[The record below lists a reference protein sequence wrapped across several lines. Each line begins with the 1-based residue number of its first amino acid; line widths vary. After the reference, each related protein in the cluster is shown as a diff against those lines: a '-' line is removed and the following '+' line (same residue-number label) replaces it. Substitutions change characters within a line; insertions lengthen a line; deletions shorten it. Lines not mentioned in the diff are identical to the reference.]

1 MKHLKEIQ
9 FFMECHEENPFKIR
23 AFRGARE
30 ALKAFSD
37 DELEEKIKSKE
48 LMKIRGIGKGVFA
61 VAEQFLN
68 TQTSEEWN
76 SAKNEL
82 PSSILELAPLKGLGP
97 KKIYKLNQELGIQSL
112 SELEY
117 ACNENRLIS
126 LEGFGPKTQEK
137 VLQEIETLK
146 SHQGKLLL
154 PDALAKAEQL
164 EKKFEK
170 NSLFRR
176 VGDLGR
182 ASQIL
187 SQLDYLFIENKKSA
201 KPKWIQNLSK
211 NAQNETQKENRIEFK
226 TADGFSLHFRFC
238 KESEFFAKSV
248 QLTSSEEHWKFLEK
262 CSAKKNKK
270 NLLEQSFKS
279 EAEVY
284 ESLGLV
290 FCPPEAREFPPPSKK
305 SWVWISAQ
313 EIKGVFHAHTTY
325 SDGKNE
331 LSEMLKAC
339 EARGWQYFGISEHSQ
354 TAFYA
359 QGLKE
364 DRLLAQWKEIDQLN
378 SQSNCRILKGIESD
392 ILKDGSLDYPK
403 KTLQQFDF
411 VIASI
416 HQRYGM
422 KEMTDRLLTTIKNP
436 YTTMIGHLSGRLLL
450 GRDPYAYDLE
460 KIIREAIAQNVVIEF
475 NCNPHRMDMDWREL
489 KKATEAGLLTSIN
502 PDAHSVE
509 GLDDLQY
516 GLSMARKAQISPE
529 QIINTWSLND
539 LQQWLENR
547 KKKAA

>member
-1 MKHLKEIQ
+1 
-9 FFMECHEENPFKIR
+9 MECHEENPFKIR

-30 ALKAFSD
+30 ALKALSD
-37 DELEEKIKSKE
+37 DELEKKIKSKE

-76 SAKNEL
+76 SAKAEL

-97 KKIYKLNQELGIQSL
+97 KKIYKLNQELGIENL

-146 SHQGKLLL
+146 SHQGKMLLS
-154 PDALAKAEQL
+154 DAQAKAEKL

-170 NSLFRR
+170 NSLFAR

-182 ASQIL
+182 ASQTI
-187 SQLDYLFIENKKSA
+187 SQLEYLFVESKKA
-201 KPKWIQNLSK
+201 VKPKWVQSLLKSS
-211 NAQNETQKENRIEFK
+211 QSETQKENQIEFK
-226 TADGFSLHFRFC
+226 TADGFSIKFQFC
-238 KESEFFAKSV
+238 KEAEFFAKSV

-262 CSAKKNKK
+262 NSEKKNKQ
-270 NLLEQSFKS
+270 NLSEQSFKS

-290 FCPPEAREFPPPSKK
+290 FCPPEARELPPPSKQN
-305 SWVWISAQ
+305 WLWISPQ
-313 EIKGVFHAHTTY
+313 DIKGVFHAHTTY

-339 EARGWQYFGISEHSQ
+339 EERGWQYFGISEHSQ

-364 DRLLAQWKEIDQLN
+364 ERLLQQWKEIDELN
-378 SQSNCRILKGIESD
+378 SQSSCRILKGIESD
-392 ILKDGSLDYPK
+392 ILKDGSLDYSK
-403 KTLQQFDF
+403 KLLQKFDF

-422 KEMTDRLLTTIKNP
+422 KEMTDRLLTAIKNP

-460 KIIREAIAQNVVIEF
+460 RIIREAISQNVVVEF
-475 NCNPHRMDMDWREL
+475 NCNPHRLDMDWREL
-489 KKATEAGLLTSIN
+489 KKATDAGLLTSLN
-502 PDAHSVE
+502 PDAHSIE

-516 GLSMARKAQISPE
+516 GLLMARKAQISPK
-529 QIINTWSLND
+529 QIINTWSLD
-539 LQQWLENR
+539 ELQDWLENR